1 MGEEEAIDWNR
12 GRNVGRINK
21 QEKKKKGSGDVNY
34 QRNEDLLDMKYVVMF
49 LCSRNVTVA
58 NPRGD

>member
-21 QEKKKKGSGDVNY
+21 QEKKKEGKWGCELPEEWRFIGH
-34 QRNEDLLDMKYVVMF
+34 EICCYVPVF
-49 LCSRNVTVA
+49 
-58 NPRGD
+58 